1 MLSTP
6 HLLVGA
12 VIVKVVP
19 DINGIPGPVISLPL
33 AFLSHFV
40 FDSIPHWDGSP
51 KAPFNTRTSLGIF
64 LDYLLGVSLVY
75 LATVGLKNQYYI
87 WLGAFLATLPDFILG
102 TYRHFTSFFERFIL
116 IAIPNRFHM
125 SIQKNVTF
133 WPGLLISLTTIAICL
148 LILNS

>member
-12 VIVKVVP
+12 AIIKVVP
-19 DINGIPGPVISLPL
+19 EPAIGLPL
-33 AFLSHFV
+33 AFFSHFV

-51 KAPFNTRTSLGIF
+51 RAPFNTKTTFGIVV
-64 LDYLLGVSLVY
+64 DYLVGVSLVY
-75 LATVGLKNQYYI
+75 LTTVGFENQYLI

-102 TYRHFTSFFERFIL
+102 AYRHYTSYFEKYAF

-125 SIQKNVTF
+125 SIQRNVSF
-133 WPGLLISLTTIAICL
+133 WPGLVITLITCGVSF
-148 LILNS
+148 LILNL

>member
-12 VIVKVVP
+12 AIVKIVP

-51 KAPFNTRTSLGIF
+51 KAPFNTKTSLAIS
-64 LDYLLGVSLVY
+64 LDYIVGASLVY
-75 LATVGLKNQYYI
+75 LSSVGFENQYYI
-87 WLGAFLATLPDFILG
+87 WLGAFLGTLPDFILG
-102 TYRHFTSFFERFIL
+102 TYRHYTSFFEKYAF

-125 SIQKNVTF
+125 SIQRNVTF
-133 WPGLLISLTTIAICL
+133 WPGLIISLVTVTICL

>member
-12 VIVKVVP
+12 AIVKVMP
-19 DINGIPGPVISLPL
+19 EPTISLPI

-51 KAPFNTRTSLGIF
+51 KAPFNTKTSLGVMV
-64 LDYLLGVSLVY
+64 DYAIGVSLVY
-75 LATVGLKNQYYI
+75 LATVGLENQYFI

-102 TYRHFTSFFERFIL
+102 AYRHYLSFFEKYAL
-116 IAIPNRFHM
+116 VAIPNRFHM
-125 SIQKNVTF
+125 GIQRNVTF
-133 WPGLLISLTTIAICL
+133 WPGLVITMVTSGICL
-148 LILNS
+148 FILSS